1 MRWLHTNF
9 DLSIAV
15 TAAIAVSSMVMTFV
29 WGLVLD
35 VPALIVI
42 SGIGAI
48 SGAVLAFILSFLP
61 DDMRSFE
68 TERILRIATAL
79 AEDTRNGLT
88 AESAQRVCALLLP
101 ETRAT
106 AIALTDRETVL
117 AYVGERDDEFPVG
130 TPIRTQATFDVL
142 QSGQLATFDSITP
155 FDILAGT
162 PLEESTKVA
171 GIVAPLI
178 VHDVPIGT
186 IKLYYARPRDINRT
200 QLSIAR
206 GFSELLSSQLAVYA
220 LDRQA
225 ELTAQAEV
233 KALQAQINP
242 HFLFNTIN
250 TIAAFTRTD
259 PERARNLLRDFAVFY
274 RRTLEY
280 SSEQLI
286 PLERELEQT
295 RRYLLFEHARFGDD
309 RILMVEHVEEGC
321 DEVPV
326 PSFLIQPIVENS
338 VRHAM
343 GEEDPLHID
352 VYVLTEDNDVLI
364 SISDDGVGMP
374 QSVADTL
381 IETSGAS
388 QEGTGIAL
396 RNIAGRIKQFYGPG
410 SNVEIVSREGV
421 GTCVTM
427 RLAGAAPQA
436 QGNQSVQRS
445 A

>member
-1 MRWLHTNF
+1 M
-9 DLSIAV
+9 
-15 TAAIAVSSMVMTFV
+15 
-29 WGLVLD
+29 
-35 VPALIVI
+35 
-42 SGIGAI
+42 
-48 SGAVLAFILSFLP
+48 
-61 DDMRSFE
+61 
-68 TERILRIATAL
+68 
-79 AEDTRNGLT
+79 
-88 AESAQRVCALLLP
+88 
-101 ETRAT
+101 
-106 AIALTDRETVL
+106 
-117 AYVGERDDEFPVG
+117 
-130 TPIRTQATFDVL
+130 
-142 QSGQLATFDSITP
+142 
-155 FDILAGT
+155 
-162 PLEESTKVA
+162 
-171 GIVAPLI
+171 
-178 VHDVPIGT
+178 
-186 IKLYYARPRDINRT
+186 
-200 QLSIAR
+200 
-206 GFSELLSSQLAVYA
+206 
-220 LDRQA
+220 
-225 ELTAQAEV
+225 
-233 KALQAQINP
+233 
-242 HFLFNTIN
+242 
-250 TIAAFTRTD
+250 
-259 PERARNLLRDFAVFY
+259 FY

>member
-88 AESAQRVCALLLP
+88 VESAQRVCSLLLP

-106 AIALTDRETVL
+106 AISLTDRETVL
-117 AYVGERDDEFPVG
+117 AYVGDRDEEFPEG

-142 QSGQLATFDSITP
+142 QSGQLTTFDSITP
-155 FDILAGT
+155 FDILVGT

-295 RRYLLFEHARFGDD
+295 RRYLL
-309 RILMVEHVEEGC
+309 
-321 DEVPV
+321 VPV

-436 QGNQSVQRS
+436 QGNQPVQRS